1 MCIKQAAG
9 TVLYKVL
16 WEGWPEELATRE
28 EEDDIPAPSST
39 LGCTTDDV
47 VANRSDATAATQCP
61 QGVGPF
67 RG

>member
-28 EEDDIPAPSST
+28 EEDDIPCGDVGEAAASGAESAS
-39 LGCTTDDV
+39 DDEV
-47 VANRSDATAATQCP
+47 
-61 QGVGPF
+61 
-67 RG
+67 